1 MALPALIQNT
11 DQTKISEILQ
21 ENNSYLEEIQT
32 IIEAEYSVV
41 NDNSDILNNQLEIL
55 EDTAT
60 RDRLDADN
68 EEMRAKRLE
77 DKIGGV
83 GGRDTAPSA
92 SAAAADGGMGGLF
105 SKLFT
110 GAGLAGLTAAFAP
123 TLAAGLSS
131 ALRGGGLIALSDM
144 FGDSIGSFLGE
155 NVGQVLGDLGVDPA
169 FATKMDTLLTE
180 RTGSMMAAGG
190 WSKLL
195 FGKARYGIIADGVAG
210 FLGLG
215 SLSDPNTI
223 EEISNKI
230 EEYTSPVIA
239 DMFDTAADTV
249 KKGGEGLFAGSMI
262 GGFFGKKGRVVGAL
276 AGFLTDYFD
285 LTGLADPEK
294 RDEIMDNVGSTFE
307 SMLNPAAALGVGGV
321 GAYGAYR
328 GVTSIKGLA
337 GPSAVAADVPTG
349 TSPTKADRAA
359 SVRSA
364 SASLSDKKLADSGLK
379 RVGTGAR
386 SVIQR
391 TNGQIASHDD
401 ILKAAEKSAIKK
413 FPRIAKLLR
422 FPGIGSIIAI
432 GEVLVILND
441 DSTTIKQKAAALAV
455 VLGGVGGSV
464 LGAIAGGM
472 IGAPGGFLAL
482 VTAGVGGL
490 GGYFAGETIARHI
503 AEFLLG
509 MTNEK
514 FEDLTRA
521 VGQAFESQIGM
532 PAAPTLGSSTDSNTP
547 SSSATP
553 GSSATSMLYSQTS
566 SASAAA
572 AGALEASSAAAGEA
586 GALEASRSSVSP
598 GSVNISSPDSVRII
612 TSVNTNQITD
622 RALALESS
630 SGNVNIMQPIQN
642 VTNVTNN
649 NTSVGG
655 GGGGA
660 TNQPAGRGYNIDG
673 SFNSQQKQGYS

>member
-11 DQTKISEILQ
+11 DQTKVSEILQ

-83 GGRDTAPSA
+83 GGRDAAPSA

-307 SMLNPAAALGVGGV
+307 SMLTPIAASAALGLGGV
-321 GAYGAYR
+321 GLYR
-328 GVTSIKGLA
+328 GVQSRKGLGGTA
-337 GPSAVAADVPTG
+337 GPSTVAANVPTS
-349 TSPTKADRAA
+349 SPNVDRAA

-379 RVGTGAR
+379 RVGTGAN

-391 TNGQIASHDD
+391 ANGKIASHDD
-401 ILKAAEKSAIKK
+401 ILKAAEKSAIRK

-432 GEVLVILND
+432 GEVLMILND
-441 DSTTIKQKAAALAV
+441 DSTSIKQKAAALAG

-464 LGAIAGGM
+464 LGAMAGGM
-472 IGAPGGFLAL
+472 IGAAGGPLAL

-509 MTNEK
+509 MTDDELP
-514 FEDLTRA
+514 EDLTRA

-553 GSSATSMLYSQTS
+553 MSSATSMLYSQTS
-566 SASAAA
+566 SASA

-673 SFNSQQKQGYS
+673 SFNSQQKQGYG